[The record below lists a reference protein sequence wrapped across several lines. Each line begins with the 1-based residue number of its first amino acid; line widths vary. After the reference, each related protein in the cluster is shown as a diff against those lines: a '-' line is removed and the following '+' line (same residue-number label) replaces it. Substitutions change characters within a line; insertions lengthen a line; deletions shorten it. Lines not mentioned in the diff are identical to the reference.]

1 MYSATSELDMY
12 VKSTISNV
20 MLQYLWCYGA
30 VSNLK
35 SDCADTRPKP
45 SQGTV
50 HMPMSSRDLD
60 CIGVHLSKSERER
73 LTEGAMALTQHSRRP
88 HRSLGRSFR
97 FIIGI
102 TSTVVSGCSEPSE
115 MEPPS

>member
-60 CIGVHLSKSERER
+60 CIGVHLSKSEKRKANGRRDGPDPALPSATSVTRAFFPLHHWHHQHGR
-73 LTEGAMALTQHSRRP
+73 LWMLRA
-88 HRSLGRSFR
+88 
-97 FIIGI
+97 I
-102 TSTVVSGCSEPSE
+102 
-115 MEPPS
+115 